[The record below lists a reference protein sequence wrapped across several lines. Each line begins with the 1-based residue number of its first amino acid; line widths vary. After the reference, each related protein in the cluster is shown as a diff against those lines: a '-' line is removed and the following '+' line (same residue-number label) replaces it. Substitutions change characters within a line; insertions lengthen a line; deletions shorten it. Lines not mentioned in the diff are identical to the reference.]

1 MSSLNPNAKIFI
13 LSNPKNT
20 SISNIH
26 NNENNNN
33 ENNENNENN
42 DIINKEHI
50 SYKVAEYVLN

>member
-1 MSSLNPNAKIFI
+1 MMSSLNPNAKIFI

-26 NNENNNN
+26 NNENNN
-33 ENNENNENN
+33 ENN
-42 DIINKEHI
+42 DIIDKEHI